1 MKTAKEYIA
10 SLPQERREAMLTLL
24 NCLRDNLP
32 AGFEEGISY
41 GMITFSVPLSTYP
54 KGYHA
59 TPGQPLPF
67 MSLASQKGHIALYHL
82 GIYMNPPLLEWLKAE
97 YPRHSA
103 TRLDMGK
110 SCIRFKQPDQIP
122 LTLIAQL
129 AQKMTVEEFVGV
141 YEGENLHNNEY

>member
-59 TPGQPLPF
+59 A
-67 MSLASQKGHIALYHL
+67 LAK
-82 GIYMNPPLLEWLKAE
+82 
-97 YPRHSA
+97 
-103 TRLDMGK
+103 
-110 SCIRFKQPDQIP
+110 
-122 LTLIAQL
+122 
-129 AQKMTVEEFVGV
+129 KMTPEEYVGV
-141 YEGENLHNNEY
+141 YEGVTKFLS

>member
-67 MSLASQKGHIALYHL
+67 ISLASQKGHIALCHF
-82 GIYMNPPLLEWLKAE
+82 GIYMSAPMLEWLKAE
-97 YPRHSA
+97 YPLHYLRPHQKDD
-103 TRLDMGK
+103 TR
-110 SCIRFKQPDQIP
+110 
-122 LTLIAQL
+122 
-129 AQKMTVEEFVGV
+129 GV
-141 YEGENLHNNEY
+141 CEGL

>member
-67 MSLASQKGHIALYHL
+67 VSLASQKGHIALYHF
-82 GIYMNPPLLEWLKAE
+82 GIYMSAPMLEWLKAE
-97 YPRHSA
+97 YPLHSA

-110 SCIRFKQPDQIP
+110 SCIRFKQPGQIP
-122 LTLIAQL
+122 LTLIAAL
-129 AQKMTVEEFVGV
+129 AKKMTPEEYVRV
-141 YEGENLHNNEY
+141 YEGVTTPK

>member
-59 TPGQPLPF
+59 TP
-67 MSLASQKGHIALYHL
+67 
-82 GIYMNPPLLEWLKAE
+82 
-97 YPRHSA
+97 
-103 TRLDMGK
+103 LDMGK
-110 SCIRFKQPDQIP
+110 SCIRFKQPGQIP
-122 LTLIAQL
+122 LTLIAAL
-129 AQKMTVEEFVGV
+129 AKKMTPEEYVGV
-141 YEGENLHNNEY
+141 YEGVTKFLS